1 MIYVNNCWPEILDFQ
16 QVLRKFSE
24 KVCCNRIIKLLS
36 CEYST
41 NMSNIPFFP
50 KKKSLIDYKL
60 VKKDVEKIIKNCSLS
75 VLDTIFIVSFFFAG
89 VQGQLFTGVVL
100 MPTGIYLKT
109 LERENKKN
117 QEEIDLLKKREKLLE
132 EKQLNLQD
140 FIVKTTQEVK
150 KIKEQKADNREKVD
164 HKKQVHVSIDWA
176 NFSQSMK
183 KLNLDIDLEKIKA
196 YFSQIAK
203 QYDGLQLHIY
213 AGNSPGIKTS
223 LTKAQKWGYDL
234 HYLPICSSKITG
246 DDIDLALNLLENV
259 NSGDKVFL
267 FSGDGDYLPLAKRLL
282 AKGVSF
288 TLVTCDSAGNH
299 NWDLV
304 FKNNPNFMKI
314 DLNRMIKHI

>member
-1 MIYVNNCWPEILDFQ
+1 
-16 QVLRKFSE
+16 
-24 KVCCNRIIKLLS
+24 
-36 CEYST
+36 
-41 NMSNIPFFP
+41 MSNIPFFP

-89 VQGQLFTGVVL
+89 VQGQPFIGVFLPV
-100 MPTGIYLKT
+100 GVYLKT
-109 LERENKKN
+109 VERGNKKN
-117 QEEIDLLKKREKLLE
+117 QEEIDLLKQKEKKLE
-132 EKQLNLQD
+132 QQQLNLQN
-140 FIVKTTQEVK
+140 FVIKTSQEIK
-150 KIKEQKADNREKVD
+150 KIEEHKTNNIEEVPL
-164 HKKQVHVSIDWA
+164 KKQVHVSIDWA

-183 KLNLDIDLEKIKA
+183 ELNLDIDLEKIKA